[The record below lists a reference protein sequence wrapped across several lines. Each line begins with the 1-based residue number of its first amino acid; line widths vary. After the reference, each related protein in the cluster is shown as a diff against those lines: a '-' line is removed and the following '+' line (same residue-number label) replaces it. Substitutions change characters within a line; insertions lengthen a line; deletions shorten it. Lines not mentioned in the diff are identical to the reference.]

1 MRESVNETTNVAPY
15 TMVYG
20 RCARGP
26 LNVLRDVWLNEENYP
41 TPKNKSTADF
51 LKDLRDRLQI
61 ARSYADEHAAKSQ
74 QQYVERY
81 NRRSCS
87 KSFTVGE
94 HVLVLQKDSTA
105 SKVFSRWLGPA
116 VVCEI
121 QSPHS
126 YVVEF
131 DDGSCRVIH
140 ANHLRKSYIRTQ
152 CVTYDSSLLVEC

>member
-15 TMVYG
+15 TAVFG
-20 RCARGP
+20 QLPRGP
-26 LNVLRDVWLNEENYP
+26 LAVLRDVWLNE
-41 TPKNKSTADF
+41 A
-51 LKDLRDRLQI
+51 DLRDRLEI
-61 ARSYADEHAAKSQ
+61 ARSYAEEHAAKSQ

-81 NRRSCS
+81 NRRSCT

-105 SKVFSRWLGPA
+105 SKVFARWIGPA
-116 VVCEI
+116 VVIEI

-131 DDGSCRVIH
+131 DNGSQRIIH
-140 ANHLRKSYIRTQ
+140 ANHLRKFYISTQ
-152 CVTYDSSLLVEC
+152 CVTYDSNLLVNEFVYFDF